1 MLLDPPEQVD
11 EWRRLV
17 EHALDVMDLRSRLV
31 PSLKGPASKQGKS
44 EVRRYRNAL
53 VRLRIAYRRFGPTT
67 RPWFSLLAADTQ
79 EAVIGREIARADA
92 WLKVPTRPSGGKD
105 GSRGMAAVTLA
116 HTLLGQRFGF
126 ERITTT
132 RGKAY
137 HRLSAILFGDRKAD
151 HYEYMRA
158 YLRGLDRNLAEN
170 NPGLSIFFVVR
181 F

>member
-31 PSLKGPASKQGKS
+31 PSLKGPAAKQGKL

-79 EAVIGREIARADA
+79 EAVIDREIARADA
-92 WLKVPTRPSGGKD
+92 WLKVSTRPSGGKD
-105 GSRGMAAVTLA
+105 GSRGRAAARLA
-116 HTLLGQRFGF
+116 HALLGQRFGF

-132 RGKAY
+132 RDKAY
-137 HRLSAILFGDRKAD
+137 HRLSAILYGDSKAD
-151 HYEYMRA
+151 LYEYMRA
-158 YLRGLDRNLAEN
+158 YLRGFRQKLGRK
-170 NPGLSIFFVVR
+170 
-181 F
+181 